1 MELITIKIT
10 RPDLVTYNALFTD
23 VKIRRDKDGIT
34 IYKNNCSGLL
44 CAYYPEGWAVEVTKV
59 EVIS

>member
-10 RPDLVTYNALFTD
+10 RPDLVTYNTLFTD
-23 VKIRRDKDGIT
+23 VKIRRDKDGVT

-44 CAYYPEGWAVEVTKV
+44 CAYYPEGWAVEITKI

>member
-1 MELITIKIT
+1 MEVITIKIT
-10 RPDLVTYNALFTD
+10 RPDFVTYNTSFTD
-23 VKIRRDKDGIT
+23 VKIRRDENGVS

-44 CAYYPEGWAVEVTKV
+44 CAYYPQGWAVEIIKV

>member
-1 MELITIKIT
+1 MKIT
-10 RPDLVTYNALFTD
+10 RPDFVTYNTSFTD
-23 VKIRRDKDGIT
+23 VKIRRDENGVS

-44 CAYYPEGWAVEVTKV
+44 CAYYPQGWAVEIIKV